1 MPDHIPLPAKQYSV
15 IYADPPWAYSQGGNT
30 KSSHGIAKQHYQTM
44 TTAEICALPVREI
57 VREGAACFM
66 WATFPNITEAIKVME
81 AWGFTYKTAAFVWVK
96 KNRKQGGNFMG
107 LGAYTRA
114 NAEVCLLGVTPGFK
128 AKTQIRAHNVHQI
141 IEAPFEGHSKKPDET
156 RRRIVELLGD
166 VPRLEMFARQRA
178 DGWDAL
184 GPAPISER
192 EEETVAILGLLHDV
206 CKAGVYHIERKRR
219 RNPETGVWEDYLGYT
234 FRDPLPL
241 GHGEKSLYQIARFI
255 RLEDH
260 EALAIRWHMGAY
272 DTAARTDLRDLSAA
286 MDATPWVW
294 RLHEADMCAAHIDE
308 RGADE

>member
-15 IYADPPWAYSQGGNT
+15 IYADPPWAYQQAGAT
-30 KSSHGIAKQHYQTM
+30 AKARGTAVKHYPTM

-57 VREGAACFM
+57 VRGGAACFM
-66 WATFPNITEAIKVME
+66 WATFPNIAEAIKVME

-96 KNRKQGGNFMG
+96 KNRKNGGNFMG
-107 LGAYTRA
+107 MGAYTRA

-184 GPAPISER
+184 GPAPISEQ

-308 RGADE
+308 RGTDE